1 MCGISPKK
9 MLLENEKALVA
20 KEALQFIK
28 NGMTIGLGTGSTARY
43 FIQFLAEKVKNGLKI
58 QAVASSTDSEAL
70 ARSQHIPIISFSEVR
85 QIDLYVDGTDRFD
98 SDLNLIKGGGGA
110 LLREKILAFNSK
122 KTLIIADESKYS
134 NPLFGFPLAIE
145 ILPFAHPLT
154 IEKILNS
161 GYEGTLR
168 KGYLTDN
175 GNLIFD
181 IHLKKPIQDPG
192 QFNDQLHAI
201 PGVMETGLFI
211 GLATQVLMA
220 QKDGNIKT
228 FTRSLNDA

>member
-1 MCGISPKK
+1 MEHPLK
-9 MLLENEKALVA
+9 MLVENEKILAA

-28 NGMTIGLGTGSTARY
+28 NGMTVGLGSGSTARY
-43 FIQFLAEKVKNGLKI
+43 FIQFLAEKIKNGLKI
-58 QAVASSTDSEAL
+58 QAVASSIESESL
-70 ARSQHIPIISFSEVR
+70 ASSLYIPIILFSQIR

-145 ILPFAHPLT
+145 ILPFAHSLT
-154 IEKILNS
+154 IEKILNA
-161 GYEGTLR
+161 GHVGKLR
-168 KGYLTDN
+168 EGYLTDN

-181 IHLKKPIQDPG
+181 IHLKKPIEHLE
-192 QFNDQLHAI
+192 QLNHQLRAI
-201 PGVMETGLFI
+201 PGVLETGLFI
-211 GLATQVLMA
+211 GLAHQVLMA

-228 FTRSLNDA
+228 FTGC